1 MSHYRIQLRP
11 DAREVLLGLDK
22 PVRRRLQR
30 AIDGLADHAHQH
42 QAREQGGPVAL
53 AGLPEALRLR
63 VGDHQVVYTVRD
75 QEVLV
80 LVIGAD
86 HQSTTTW

>member
-11 DAREVLLGLDK
+11 DAREALLGLDK

-30 AIDGLADHAHQH
+30 AIDGLAEHAHPE
-42 QAREQGGPVAL
+42 RVVVL
-53 AGLPEALRLR
+53 AGQPGALRLR
-63 VGDHQVVYTVRD
+63 VGDHQVVYTIRD
-75 QEVLV
+75 QDVLV

-86 HQSTTTW
+86 HLGSVGV

>member
-11 DAREVLLGLDK
+11 DAREALLGLDK

-30 AIDGLADHAHQH
+30 AIDGLAERAHPER
-42 QAREQGGPVAL
+42 AVVL
-53 AGLPEALRLR
+53 AGQPGVLRLR
-63 VGDHQVVYTVRD
+63 VGDHQVVYTIRD

-86 HQSTTTW
+86 HQTATTW